1 MSTYCH
7 LDDVRYN
14 ANRILTV
21 GTFDGVHGGHQIL
34 IQTIVGMAEEL
45 RQKGTQDVKSTVVTF
60 DPHPRDI
67 IHPGN
72 RGIHL
77 LTTLQERCER
87 MFELGVDDMI
97 VIPFDRDFSLMSSE
111 EFIKEVLWERIGMH
125 SYVIGY
131 DHQFGKDRTGSINSV
146 KTMSKVLGFRVRVV
160 SKQEIGEHAVSSTRI
175 RKLLEE
181 EGDCRMAARLLG
193 TYYRL
198 DARVVKGDGRGRTI
212 GFPTANLL
220 ADHDRK
226 VIPANGVYAVQ
237 VRVNETWVDGMMN
250 IGIRPTF
257 DGNVRTLEVHL
268 FDFDS
273 MIYGQPVQV
282 RFLDRIRDEI
292 RFGSVEEIQQQLH
305 KDMQDVKQVIV
316 ANK

>member
-1 MSTYCH
+1 
-7 LDDVRYN
+7 
-14 ANRILTV
+14 
-21 GTFDGVHGGHQIL
+21 
-34 IQTIVGMAEEL
+34 
-45 RQKGTQDVKSTVVTF
+45 
-60 DPHPRDI
+60 
-67 IHPGN
+67 
-72 RGIHL
+72 
-77 LTTLQERCER
+77 

-111 EFIKEVLWERIGMH
+111 EFIKEVLWRQIGMH

-131 DHQFGKDRTGSINSV
+131 DHQFGKDRTGSIDSI
-146 KTMSKVLGFRVRVV
+146 KMMSEELGFRVRVV

-237 VRVNETWVDGMMN
+237 VRVHEGWVDGMMN

-273 MIYGQPVQV
+273 MIYGLPVQV

-292 RFGSVEEIQQQLH
+292 RFGSVEEIQRQLH